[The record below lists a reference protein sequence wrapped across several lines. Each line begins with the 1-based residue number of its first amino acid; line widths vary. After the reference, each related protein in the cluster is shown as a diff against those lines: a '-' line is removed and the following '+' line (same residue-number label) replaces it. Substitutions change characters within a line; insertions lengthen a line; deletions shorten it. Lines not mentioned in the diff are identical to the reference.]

1 MEEDNLEILEE
12 EILYDE
18 EEAREEDLQ
27 KAMRLISEIKD
38 KALEDRG
45 LPFEQKYVEALALI
59 KIENQPEFERIK
71 GHWYGKISWKDLN
84 KKIKIGEL
92 KIRLER
98 MADDCGGAC
107 GICSSSK

>member
-12 EILYDE
+12 EFLYDD

-45 LPFEQKYVEALALI
+45 LPFEEKYVKALALI

-84 KKIKIGEL
+84 KKI
-92 KIRLER
+92 
-98 MADDCGGAC
+98 
-107 GICSSSK
+107 